1 MAAKETSRRLKAR
14 PYGRMAF
21 TLALSF
27 FVICA
32 TNQCSGFV
40 TDGLWKA
47 IALLVFSLLIFFVVK
62 YTPRLVELI
71 AASIA
76 HYISLKNGRHMFY
89 AVSLCRHTLFGLIE
103 ENWQR
108 QQGSKSAYSQP

>member
-1 MAAKETSRRLKAR
+1 
-14 PYGRMAF
+14 MAF

-71 AASIA
+71 AASIVGLA
-76 HYISLKNGRHMFY
+76 KELLGLAIRHEVVRNRWEPARVPDVLALPLRFQRPPPF
-89 AVSLCRHTLFGLIE
+89 LCI
-103 ENWQR
+103 
-108 QQGSKSAYSQP
+108 